1 MIGGQQ
7 CGSRIKGNQGDGRQ
21 GMGLGSGSQG
31 CWMVHWWVILLQ
43 FHKQQTRF
51 TDIVDINAV
60 VMYVMVA

>member
-7 CGSRIKGNQGDGRQ
+7 CGSRIKGNQGDGRH
-21 GMGLGSGSQG
+21 GAGLGITVML
-31 CWMVHWWVILLQ
+31 MVHWWVILLQ
-43 FHKQQTRF
+43 VHKQQTRF